1 MRIHGQDE
9 SAALMSNVGLLVS
22 AGSRTTMALKHE
34 KVSPLFVFL
43 QFSYQTQIQ
52 LILEYFLSNSLELC
66 VGRCRKCKLP
76 LKTKEKQQ

>member
-34 KVSPLFVFL
+34 KVSPLFVLL
-43 QFSYQTQIQ
+43 QFSNQTPVQ
-52 LILEYFLSNSLELC
+52 LIIEYFLSDSLQLC
-66 VGRCRKCKLP
+66 VGECRKCKLP
-76 LKTKEKQQ
+76 LKPKG